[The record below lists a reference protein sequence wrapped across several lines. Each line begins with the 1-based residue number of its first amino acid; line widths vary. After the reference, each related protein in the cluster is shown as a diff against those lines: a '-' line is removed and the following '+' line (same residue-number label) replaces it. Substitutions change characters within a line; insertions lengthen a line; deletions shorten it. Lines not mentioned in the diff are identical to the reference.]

1 MPKKIFWPAALV
13 TMGLIIL
20 ASNFNLLP
28 STFGDLWPII
38 LVIVGLGG
46 LITSD
51 RDEWMIEPKKAKA
64 TSKKKASKKATKRKT
79 SKKK

>member
-13 TMGLIIL
+13 TMGLIII
-20 ASNFNLLP
+20 ASNFGLLP
-28 STFGDLWPII
+28 ATFGDLWPII

-51 RDEWMIEPKKAKA
+51 RNEWLIEPKKTK
-64 TSKKKASKKATKRKT
+64 TVSKKRASKKAAKRKASKKK
-79 SKKK
+79 

>member
-13 TMGLIIL
+13 TMGLIII
-20 ASNFNLLP
+20 ASNFGLLP
-28 STFGDLWPII
+28 DTFGDLWPII

-51 RDEWMIEPKKAKA
+51 RDEWLIEPKKTKA
-64 TSKKKASKKATKRKT
+64 ASKKKASKKTSKRKK